1 LVVLGTTLFT
11 QELGGIR
18 LSKTT
23 YEPNMIMRAHAHDYP
38 YVSLVLEGRYTEH
51 TRESPRHLRRNMLV
65 FHPAGEVHA
74 DCVHDQSMAT
84 INLEYVSGRLPQE
97 FICAEGPEVDALTHR
112 FLSAVPESG
121 RRLRNSIEAIRDFL
135 WSRTS
140 RSQPSEEMVRARETL
155 LERDCRCSVSALAA
169 ELGVNRVLLHRAF
182 KRAYGQSPR
191 AGVTGNRLAAA
202 AKLLT
207 GSDETIATIAA
218 ECGYYDQSHFCRQF
232 KAFAGMS
239 PSGYRRAF
247 AI

>member
-1 LVVLGTTLFT
+1 MLGTTLFT

-23 YEPNMIMRAHAHDYP
+23 YEPNMIMRTHAHDHP
-38 YVSLVLEGRYTEH
+38 YVSLVVEGRYTEH
-51 TRESPRHLRRNMLV
+51 ADDSPRHLHCNMLV

-84 INLEYVSGRLPQE
+84 VNLEYASEKLPRE
-97 FICAEGPEVDALTHR
+97 FICAEGPEVEALTHR
-112 FLSAVPESG
+112 FLSALPESG
-121 RRLRNSIEAIRDFL
+121 RGLYNSIEAIGAFL
-135 WSRTS
+135 WTRVS
-140 RSQPSEEMVRARETL
+140 RSQPSEQMIRTRETL
-155 LERDCRCSVSALAA
+155 RDGDRRCPVTALAV

-182 KRAYGQSPR
+182 KRTYGRSLR
-191 AGVTGNRLAAA
+191 ADITRNRLASA

-207 GSDETIATIAA
+207 RSNDSIAAIAA

-247 AI
+247 AR

>member
-1 LVVLGTTLFT
+1 
-11 QELGGIR
+11 
-18 LSKTT
+18 
-23 YEPNMIMRAHAHDYP
+23 MIMRTHAHDHP
-38 YVSLVLEGRYTEH
+38 YVSLVVEGRYTEH
-51 TRESPRHLRRNMLV
+51 TGESPRHLRRNMLV

-84 INLEYVSGRLPQE
+84 INLEYISGRLPRE
-97 FICAEGPEVDALTHR
+97 FICAEGPDVDALTHR

-121 RRLRNSIEAIRDFL
+121 RGLRDSIEAIGEFL
-135 WSRTS
+135 WNRAS
-140 RSQPSEEMVRARETL
+140 RSQPSEQMIRARERL

-169 ELGVNRVLLHRAF
+169 ELGVGRVLLHRTF
-182 KRAYGQSPR
+182 KRAYGKSPR

-207 GSDETIATIAA
+207 GSDETIASIAA

-239 PSGYRRAF
+239 PSGYRQAF